1 MRDVVDICVRQSP
14 STSEDP
20 GEGENRNTSIQFR
33 RQFSTG
39 NATRRRIWSRAPRAF
54 LRVDLSPSI
63 YVDSASQG
71 NLTLAALKDAAR
83 LAAYF
88 AATILFGALI
98 APVFF
103 WAGQWMVAHGFFSFL
118 ATVDFETFF
127 HRAILVAA
135 AALVWPLLYLTDPR
149 RMADLQLTPNSR

>member
-1 MRDVVDICVRQSP
+1 MRDVVDICARQSP
-14 STSEDP
+14 STSEGP
-20 GEGENRNTSIQFR
+20 GEGENRNKSIQFR

-63 YVDSASQG
+63 YVDSASRR

-98 APVFF
+98 APLLFLS
-103 WAGQWMVAHGFFSFL
+103 WQWMVAQGFFPFI
-118 ATVDFETFF
+118 AT
-127 HRAILVAA
+127 
-135 AALVWPLLYLTDPR
+135 
-149 RMADLQLTPNSR
+149 